1 MGKKL
6 IQQRRGRTKGR
17 YNAPTHRN
25 KGKIKYNKDIINGV
39 GIVEDILHDPGRT
52 SPIMKVNLNNQK
64 LLFLSPEG
72 IKVGDT
78 VKYSDKT
85 SDIKIGDVIALG
97 KINEGMPIY
106 NIEISHG
113 DGGKLV
119 RAGGSYATVV
129 SHQSGKTV
137 IRLPS
142 GQFKTLHSNCRA
154 TIGVLAGGGRKDK
167 PFLKAGK
174 KYHAF
179 RTRGKQYP
187 VVRGVAMNSVD
198 HPHGGGG
205 HQHVG
210 KPYTVKRGASPGRK
224 VGSIAA
230 RRTGRK

>member
-6 IQQRRGRTKGR
+6 IQQRRGRIKGR
-17 YNAPTHRN
+17 YRVPTHRFR
-25 KGKIKYNKDIINGV
+25 GRVKYNRKNIKGT
-39 GIVEDILHDPGRT
+39 GIVEDIIHDPGRT
-52 SPIMKVNLNNQK
+52 APLTKVKINNEK
-64 LLFLSPEG
+64 KLFLAAEG
-72 IKVGDT
+72 IKVGDS
-78 VKYSDKT
+78 VKYIENT
-85 SDIKIGDVIALG
+85 TEIKIGNVISLG
-97 KINEGMPIY
+97 KIDEGLPIF
-106 NIEISHG
+106 NIEKTPG

-119 RAGGSYATVV
+119 RASGSYATVV

-142 GQFKTLHSNCRA
+142 GKFKTLQSKCRA

-174 KYHAF
+174 KYHAY

-187 VVRGVAMNSVD
+187 IVRGVAMNSVD

-210 KPYTVKRGASPGRK
+210 KPYTVKRGAPPGRK

-230 RRTGRK
+230 KRTGRK